1 MKYFV
6 SYAKNIGTYHIK
18 YDIPCQDCTYAK
30 TTENRAIAIVSD
42 GAGSKTYAKETAEIL
57 VNELIGLF
65 EKNLLKENIQYNLL
79 FSELTNKIHE
89 SSMDTEE
96 MAATLVFVYVDGDD
110 YYCGHMGDGGIILM
124 QDNKSY
130 LLSAPENGEY
140 INETFFFPSSD
151 ESHFRIK
158 SGKISGETTFIL
170 SSDGVFDLLFDTE
183 TQQAMDACK
192 ILESWNVFED
202 NANELIENSL
212 QKVLSKHSSDDQS
225 IAILSAK

>member
-6 SYAKNIGTYHIK
+6 SYAKNTGTYHIK
-18 YDIPCQDCTYAK
+18 NDMPCQDCTFAK

-42 GAGSKTYAKETAEIL
+42 GAGSKTFAKETAEIL
-57 VNELIGLF
+57 VKALVSLF
-65 EKNLLKENIQYNLL
+65 DKDLLKYNIEYNLL
-79 FSELTNKIHE
+79 FNELANKIRE
-89 SSMDTEE
+89 SDMDIEE
-96 MAATLVFVYVDGDD
+96 MAATLLFVYAEGND

-124 QDNKSY
+124 QEENSY

-140 INETFFFPSSD
+140 LNETFFLPSSD
-151 ESHFRIK
+151 ETHFRIK
-158 SGKISGETTFIL
+158 SGKMTDETTFIL

-183 TQQAMDACK
+183 TQQVMDACK
-192 ILESWNVFED
+192 TLESWTLFED

-225 IAILSAK
+225 IAVLSVK